1 MEREFKGRNLEEILK
16 EIKRF
21 FGENEERIEYRI
33 VPERTKMTGKDREIV
48 VMAWVKHNEDEKEI
62 ADFSHQFIEVSGLEL
77 NFSVSTKGDFI
88 EVNFWGPD
96 REILLANN
104 GEAMLALQYI
114 YNKIFSKS
122 EKKILLECEGF
133 RKRREQRIER
143 IAKMAVNH
151 VLKSGSERV
160 LEPMA
165 PWERRIVHIIVSN
178 TEKLKSE
185 SLGDGFFKRV
195 RIFPSEE

>member
-1 MEREFKGRNLEEILK
+1 MEREFKGRNLEEVLK

-21 FGENEERIEYRI
+21 FGESENRVEYRI
-33 VPERTKMTGKDREIV
+33 IPEKTKMTGKDREIV
-48 VMAWVKHNEDEKEI
+48 VKAWVKHNEEEKKI
-62 ADFSHQFIEVSGLEL
+62 AEFSYQFLEASKLEL
-77 NFSVSTKGDFI
+77 NFSVTSKEDHI
-88 EVNFWGPD
+88 EINFWGAD

-104 GEAMLALQYI
+104 GEAILALQYL

-122 EKKILLECEGF
+122 NTKILLECEGF
-133 RKRREQRIER
+133 RKRREQKIER
-143 IAKMAVNH
+143 IARDAVNY
-151 VLKSGSERV
+151 VLRRGVERT

-178 TEKLKSE
+178 TGKLKSE

-195 RIFPSEE
+195 RIFPLKE

>member
-1 MEREFKGRNLEEILK
+1 MEREFKGKSLEKILR

-33 VPERTKMTGKDREIV
+33 IPEKTKMTGKNREIV
-48 VMAWVKHNEDEKEI
+48 VMAWVKHNEDEKKI
-62 ADFSHQFIEVSGLEL
+62 AEFTHQFIKVSGLEL
-77 NFSVSTKGDFI
+77 NFSVSSNADFI
-88 EVNFWGPD
+88 EINFWGPD
-96 REILLANN
+96 RDVLIANN
-104 GEAMLALQYI
+104 SEAMLALQYI
-114 YNKIFSKS
+114 YNKIFSKL

-133 RKRREQRIER
+133 RKRREKRIER
-143 IAKMAVNH
+143 LAKNAVNY
-151 VLKSGSERV
+151 VLRSGSERI

-165 PWERRIVHIIVSN
+165 PWERRIVHIIVSD

-195 RIFPSEE
+195 KIFPSEG

>member
-1 MEREFKGRNLEEILK
+1 MEKEFKGRNLEEILK

-21 FGENEERIEYRI
+21 FRERDDRIEYRI
-33 VPERTKMTGKDREIV
+33 IPEKTRMVGKDREIV
-48 VMAWVKHNEDEKEI
+48 VVAWVKHSEEEKKI
-62 ADFSHQFIEVSGLEL
+62 AEFSHQFLKVSGLDL
-77 NFSVSTKGDFI
+77 NFSVSSKEDYI
-88 EVNFWGPD
+88 EINFWGPD
-96 REILLANN
+96 REILLANK

-114 YNKIFSKS
+114 YNKIFSKL
-122 EKKILLECEGF
+122 EKKILLECDGF
-133 RKRREQRIER
+133 RKRREKRIEK
-143 IAKMAVNH
+143 IARDAVSH
-151 VLKSGSERV
+151 VLKSGMERV

-195 RIFPSEE
+195 RIFPLKN

>member
-1 MEREFKGRNLEEILK
+1 MEREFKGKNLEGILK

-33 VPERTKMTGKDREIV
+33 IPEKTKMTGKDREIV
-48 VMAWVKHNEDEKEI
+48 VMAWVKHNEDEKKI
-62 ADFSHQFIEVSGLEL
+62 AEFTHQFIEVSGLDF
-77 NFSVSTKGDFI
+77 NFSVSSKADYI
-88 EVNFWGPD
+88 EINFWGPD
-96 REILLANN
+96 RDIFLENN

-143 IAKMAVNH
+143 LAKNAVNY
-151 VLKSGSERV
+151 VQKSGNEKV

-165 PWERRIVHIIVSN
+165 PWERRIVHIIVSD
-178 TEKLKSE
+178 TERLKSE